1 MYLCTENSN
10 IILFMGLFTRTA
22 ADGRELGTYESRLL
36 DRAEVPVGV
45 NEISASRYNL
55 IMGATVAYG
64 LIMNVIMVL
73 FLTPHVINFFLQ
85 SPKMIYAFFIGYFI
99 FAIAGAVIAN
109 KSDKPFIS
117 FLGYNLI
124 VLPVGILLCLV
135 IPGFPMFIVA
145 KAMALTAFVTL
156 FMMGLGTA
164 FPNLFLSMGRTLGI
178 SLIVTLVIEVL
189 SVMIFGYS
197 GTFFDI
203 IFVLIFS
210 LYIAYDIARS
220 QAYAHTVDNAVDSAV
235 DIYLDII
242 NLFLRILAIL
252 GKKD

>member
-1 MYLCTENSN
+1 
-10 IILFMGLFTRTA
+10 MGLFTRTTA
-22 ADGRELGTYESRLL
+22 NGRELSSYESRVL
-36 DRAEVPVGV
+36 DRAEIPTGV
-45 NEISASRYNL
+45 NEISAARYNL

-73 FLTPHVINFFLQ
+73 FLSPYIIDLVI
-85 SPKMIYAFFIGYFI
+85 SSGKMIWVFLIGYFI
-99 FAIAGAVIAN
+99 SAFAGIIIAR
-109 KSDKPFIS
+109 KSDNPLIS

-124 VLPVGILLCLV
+124 VLPIGVLLCLF

-178 SLIVTLVIEVL
+178 SLIITLIVEVL
-189 SVMIFGYS
+189 SVLIFGYS

-220 QAYAHTVDNAVDSAV
+220 QAYARTIDNAVDSAV
-235 DIYLDII
+235 DIYIDII
-242 NLFLRILAIL
+242 NLFIRILSIL
-252 GKKD
+252 GKRE

>member
-1 MYLCTENSN
+1 
-10 IILFMGLFTRTA
+10 MGLFTHTT

-64 LIMNVIMVL
+64 LIMNAIMVMTMAESVFNFIFSFQYGYIA
-73 FLTPHVINFFLQ
+73 FL
-85 SPKMIYAFFIGYFI
+85 IGYFVC
-99 FAIAGAVIAN
+99 AIAGAVIAN
-109 KSDKPFIS
+109 KSDNPLIS

-164 FPNLFLSMGRTLGI
+164 FPRLFLSMGRTLGI
-178 SLIVTLVIEVL
+178 SLIVTLIIEVI
-189 SVMIFGYS
+189 SVLLFGYS

-220 QAYAHTVDNAVDSAV
+220 QAYAHTVDNAVDNAV

-252 GKKD
+252 SKKD